1 MAIYGFGAA
10 YGGSEDMTSAFIE
23 AGGAFVGWKRE
34 EAPSAH
40 AMLRQIEVGDLVF
53 LKAFPPSMGLIIKAA
68 GIVTDTAEPLKVYEI
83 PGVGVRVNWT
93 FDGPRN
99 GGTQLVGKIGDKADF
114 TRGGTLYREYNPD
127 VQRRIIQ
134 LVLGA

>member
-1 MAIYGFGAA
+1 MATYGFGAA
-10 YGGSEDMTSAFIE
+10 YGGSEDMTSTCVQN
-23 AGGAFVGWKRE
+23 GGAFVGWSSD

-53 LKAFPPSMGLIIKAA
+53 LKAFPPSMGLIVKAA
-68 GIVTDTAEPLKVYEI
+68 GVVIETAEPLLVNEV
-83 PGVGVRVNWT
+83 PGVGVRVDWT
-93 FDGPRN
+93 FYGPRD
-99 GGTQLVGKIGDKADF
+99 GGTKLLGKIGDKADF

-134 LVLGA
+134 LVLGR

>member
-10 YGGSEDMTSAFIE
+10 FGGTDDMTSDFVNAD
-23 AGGAFVGWKRE
+23 GAFVGWKPV

-53 LKAFPPSMGLIIKAA
+53 LKSFPPSAGLIVKAA
-68 GIVTDTAEPLKVYEI
+68 GVVTDASQRLDWELGT
-83 PGVGVRVNWT
+83 GVTVRWV
-93 FDGPRN
+93 FRGDL
-99 GGTQLVGKIGDKADF
+99 GGSQNLRLGKIGDKADF

-127 VQRRIIQ
+127 VQRRIIE
-134 LVLGA
+134 LVLGG

>member
-1 MAIYGFGAA
+1 MATYGFGAA
-10 YGGSEDMTSAFIE
+10 YSGTEDMTATFVE
-23 AGGAFVGWKRE
+23 AGGAFVGWRSD

-53 LKAFPPSMGLIIKAA
+53 LKSFPPSMGLIVKAA
-68 GIVTDTAEPLKVYEI
+68 GIVTETAEPLLVYEI

-93 FDGPRN
+93 FYGPRN
-99 GGTQLVGKIGDKADF
+99 GGTKLIGKVGDKADF
-114 TRGGTLYREYNPD
+114 MRGGTLYREYNPD

-134 LVLGA
+134 LVLGS